1 MTKDRLM
8 GMISYEQSA
17 YEVRIDLAAAH
28 ARAWE
33 RLSRPGTWLNADQRI
48 SVACEAR
55 AAKRCAFCVE
65 RKKALSPFAVN
76 GRHDAT
82 TTLPEEWIDII
93 HRIVSDPGRLTQ
105 GWYGRTV
112 GQYISDGEYVE
123 LVSVVAHATA
133 IDTFA
138 RGLGCDLWPLPD
150 AQPGAPSRY
159 RPAEARCN
167 GAWVPTIAWEEHG
180 PNEADFFQGFPANIK
195 MALTLVPDE
204 ARSFFDIVAHQYLLG
219 PAMRD
224 FENEYRAISHAQIEL
239 LAGRV
244 SAINQCTY

>member
-1 MTKDRLM
+1 M
-8 GMISYEQSA
+8 GTISYEQSA
-17 YEVRIDLAAAH
+17 YEVRVDLAAAH

-33 RLSRPGTWLNADQRI
+33 RLSRPGTWLNAAQRI
-48 SVACEAR
+48 AIAGEAR
-55 AAKRCAFCVE
+55 AAKRCALCAE

-76 GRHDAT
+76 GRHDAA
-82 TTLPEEWIDII
+82 TTLPEAWIDII

-112 GQYISDGEYVE
+112 GRHISDGEYVE
-123 LVSVVAHATA
+123 LVSVVAHVTA

-138 RGLGCDLWPLPD
+138 RGLGCDPWALPD
-150 AQPGAPSRY
+150 AQTGAPSRY
-159 RPAEARCN
+159 RPAEARRN
-167 GAWVPTIAWEEHG
+167 GAWVPTIAWDEHG

-204 ARSFFDIVAHQYLLG
+204 ARSFFNIVAHQYLPG

-224 FENEYRAISHAQIEL
+224 FEKEYRAISHAQIEL

-244 SAINQCTY
+244 SAINRCTY